1 MNDISNTALVT
12 LKCHVQDAKRNNA
25 VLNDMRSLIAYEF
38 LQSKLDEKGRN
49 MLSRRIR
56 KNLVN
61 HTVLRAKKYDDYVIQ
76 FLQSYPEAMIVN
88 IGCGLDHRFSRID
101 NGKCVFLDLDLP
113 DIINIKNKIFPST
126 DRYLQNGQS
135 VFEYS
140 WLNEIAGK
148 HVLLL
153 AEGVFMYCQ
162 EEDVKSLFNEIH
174 AKIPGADIVL
184 EVFSSK
190 WLMGWKKRMVDIK
203 LQKQLKF
210 GKGASFRFG
219 IVDSDEIETWSEDY
233 KLIEDWSYFDEIR
246 KNTKEYLRKLQW
258 TVYYKL

>member
-1 MNDISNTALVT
+1 MNDISNTALTT
-12 LKCHVQDAKRNNA
+12 LKCHVQDAKKNHP
-25 VLNDMRSLIAYEF
+25 VLNDRSSLKAYHY
-38 LQSKLDEKGRN
+38 LNTKLEEKGKYILN
-49 MLSRRIR
+49 RRIR
-56 KNLVN
+56 KSLVN
-61 HTVLRAKKYDDYVIQ
+61 HTALRAKKYDDYVIQ
-76 FLQSYPEAMIVN
+76 FLHRYPEAMIVN

-101 NGKCVFLDLDLP
+101 NGKCVLLDLDLP
-113 DIINIKNKIFPST
+113 DIINMKKEIFPPT
-126 DRYLQNGQS
+126 ERYMQTGQS

-148 HVLLL
+148 NVLLL

-162 EEDVKSLFNEIH
+162 EEDVKSLFHEIRT
-174 AKIPGADIVL
+174 KIPGGEIVL

-190 WLMGWKKRMVDIK
+190 WLSGWKKRMVDIK

-210 GKGASFRFG
+210 GRAASFRFG
-219 IVDSDEIETWSEDY
+219 IVDSDEIESWSEDY